1 VQHAGKPAAAAAAAA
16 AAAGV
21 AVAGG
26 LLAAAKVREVPLELV
41 QVRVVSANPA
51 LLQQSLPHA
60 VPKLCGRC
68 CSCCCMVVHKQ
79 TLLAIVPAGGSAQLH
94 VGNPNIPAILHT

>member
-1 VQHAGKPAAAAAAAA
+1 VQHAGKPAAAAAAAG
-16 AAAGV
+16 AAGV

-26 LLAAAKVREVPLELV
+26 LLAVAKVREVPLDLV

-60 VPKLCGRC
+60 VPKLCRR
-68 CSCCCMVVHKQ
+68 CCCMVVRKQ

-94 VGNPNIPAILHT
+94 VGNPSIPAVSHI